1 MWGYGAS
8 SYRHGC
14 RGQKTIIFSSVIQ
27 DSLYARCMQPVQ
39 VQMKTYWHRCSSPE
53 PRNLYL
59 HFQKIRKSHREIPTR
74 TGKKMVKNIC
84 HGKFWEEKIPVLA
97 LSWIKAFLNTVSMG
111 LWAIKPCKIEKQWPK
126 KNHLH
131 FQSKDIFHH
140 SKCLTEKYCVYLY
153 SLAPKWK
160 NSGCLQEPLPL
171 TLGWHR
177 RKVWIGM
184 DMGTDE
190 NTNMKM
196 EDF

>member
-97 LSWIKAFLNTVSMG
+97 LSWIKAFLNMVSMG

-126 KNHLH
+126 KIIYI
-131 FQSKDIFHH
+131 SKAKTFFITQNVW
-140 SKCLTEKYCVYLY
+140 L
-153 SLAPKWK
+153 K
-160 NSGCLQEPLPL
+160 NIVCTFIPLPPNEKTVAASKSRSL
-171 TLGWHR
+171 WLW
-177 RKVWIGM
+177 V
-184 DMGTDE
+184 GTE
-190 NTNMKM
+190 GRS
-196 EDF
+196 E